1 MKSIVGDML
10 LYRQKISGHTNEQEK
25 SSSFDVDQE
34 PLTTPLECLIL

>member
-1 MKSIVGDML
+1 MKSIAGDML
-10 LYRQKISGHTNEQEK
+10 LLQQKIDGHINEQEK